1 VNLTKRIKMLL
12 LLASFVSL
20 GSSCSQSA
28 NLNGSTGNNQGAGR
42 EASGKTGSDNL
53 TDSNGNGQLD
63 SSGAVRETLSDGRI
77 RLTYKGESQ
86 VTVNPVDIVFI
97 VDTSGSMSEERIAL
111 EQNLNSF
118 LAQIATTASNIDYSA
133 WIIAS
138 PFTQTGMANGKTEVL
153 ARRVDSNDALRQLRD
168 FVNGTITPAPTK
180 PLRDNSQK
188 QFIVITD
195 DDARG
200 VLAADIVTLAT
211 TNQKLLNKTSVNGI
225 IGLVKGSVKAG
236 CSIANVGTQYQ
247 VLATNPATKG
257 IILDLCSNDWSQL
270 LGGLAKKIIAD
281 TRKSAFDLSE
291 RLDVSRG
298 LEVSVGG
305 SAVPT
310 TGYTYEPASSKLTLG
325 AEYAP
330 AAGQELVIL
339 YSPLK

>member
-1 VNLTKRIKMLL
+1 
-12 LLASFVSL
+12 
-20 GSSCSQSA
+20 
-28 NLNGSTGNNQGAGR
+28 
-42 EASGKTGSDNL
+42 
-53 TDSNGNGQLD
+53 
-63 SSGAVRETLSDGRI
+63 
-77 RLTYKGESQ
+77 
-86 VTVNPVDIVFI
+86 
-97 VDTSGSMSEERIAL
+97 
-111 EQNLNSF
+111 
-118 LAQIATTASNIDYSA
+118 
-133 WIIAS
+133 
-138 PFTQTGMANGKTEVL
+138 
-153 ARRVDSNDALRQLRD
+153 
-168 FVNGTITPAPTK
+168 
-180 PLRDNSQK
+180 
-188 QFIVITD
+188 
-195 DDARG
+195 
-200 VLAADIVTLAT
+200 

-310 TGYTYEPASSKLTLG
+310 TGYTYDQASSKLTLG